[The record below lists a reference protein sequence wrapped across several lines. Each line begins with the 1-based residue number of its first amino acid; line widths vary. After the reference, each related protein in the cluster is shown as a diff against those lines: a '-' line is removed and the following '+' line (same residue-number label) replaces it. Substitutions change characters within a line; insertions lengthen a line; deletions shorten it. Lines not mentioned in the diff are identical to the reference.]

1 MSDIEKASDRSS
13 RNERR
18 RMEKELADLTKK
30 LTESQNQVTRFKTA
44 LDEADPDERKA
55 IEAKAD
61 EESLSEDLKPADL
74 AMRRLL
80 TAASELSPS
89 QNSMAQQEFQW
100 KIFSTKSGKFLVT
113 RTGTQLR
120 PSNSRFYIC
129 TTTLCECIA
138 QLKLKFSL

>member
-18 RMEKELADLTKK
+18 RIEKELADLTKK

-44 LDEADPDERKA
+44 LDEADPDQRKA

-80 TAASELSPS
+80 TAASDRTVPLPEFYGTTGISVEDFFLPSPENFCLPGLGLS
-89 QNSMAQQEFQW
+89 
-100 KIFSTKSGKFLVT
+100 
-113 RTGTQLR
+113 
-120 PSNSRFYIC
+120 
-129 TTTLCECIA
+129 
-138 QLKLKFSL
+138 

>member
-1 MSDIEKASDRSS
+1 
-13 RNERR
+13 
-18 RMEKELADLTKK
+18 MEKELADLTKK

-44 LDEADPDERKA
+44 LDEADPDQRKA

-80 TAASELSPS
+80 TAASDRTVPLP
-89 QNSMAQQEFQW
+89 EFYGTTG
-100 KIFSTKSGKFLVT
+100 ISVEDFFTKSGKFLFT